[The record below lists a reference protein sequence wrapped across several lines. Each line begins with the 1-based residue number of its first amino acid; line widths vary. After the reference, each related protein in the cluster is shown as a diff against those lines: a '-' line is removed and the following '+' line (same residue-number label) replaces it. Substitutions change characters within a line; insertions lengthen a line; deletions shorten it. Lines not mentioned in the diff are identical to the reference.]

1 MNNNILQLVNVKK
14 EFDIGRKKKLKA
26 VNDVSLDIKAGEC
39 VAIVGESGC
48 GKSTL
53 AKVITH
59 IEEVSAG
66 KIMFEGKDITKIKRD
81 ELKRYRRKVQMIFQH
96 PSAVF
101 SPRMKIGTFL
111 MEPWINFEKKSRQ
124 EAKDMAYYALERVK
138 LPKEYFNKY
147 PHELSGGELQ
157 RVSIARAIS
166 LHPQML
172 ICDEVTSALDV
183 SIQKD
188 IIDLLGEHR
197 SEASFAIIFI
207 CHDLALVENFC
218 DRVVVMYLGRV
229 VEIMGSK
236 HLKRQAV
243 HPYTKALLDSVFR
256 VHDTQDKDIN
266 VLEGEAPSPISLPDG
281 CAFSARCEYAT
292 EKCRSEC
299 PKLKKNSDGH
309 YVACYL
315 AGEDG
320 TLGETGQ

>member
-1 MNNNILQLVNVKK
+1 MKNNILQLVNVKK

-81 ELKRYRRKVQMIFQH
+81 DLKKYRRNVQMIFQH

-101 SPRMKIGTFL
+101 SPRMKIGAFL
-111 MEPWINFEKKSRQ
+111 MELWINFEKKSKQ

-138 LPKEYFNKY
+138 LSKEYFNKY

-188 IIDLLGEHR
+188 IIDLLREHR
-197 SEASFAIIFI
+197 CEDSFAIIFI

-229 VEIMGSK
+229 VEIMSSK

-292 EKCRSEC
+292 EKCRNEC
-299 PKLKKNSDGH
+299 PELKKNIDGH
-309 YVACYL
+309 YVACHMV
-315 AGEDG
+315 GEDG
-320 TLGETGQ
+320 VFGEDGQ